1 MKLKYIVSYKDKCF
15 MLDGIPKPTGSDEP
29 YYFSLRRHA
38 ENFVNHLF
46 KEHQNIEDWKIEE
59 VVLGHGTNHN

>member
-1 MKLKYIVSYKDKCF
+1 MKLKYIVSYKGKKLRPESDA
-15 MLDGIPKPTGSDEP
+15 DEP